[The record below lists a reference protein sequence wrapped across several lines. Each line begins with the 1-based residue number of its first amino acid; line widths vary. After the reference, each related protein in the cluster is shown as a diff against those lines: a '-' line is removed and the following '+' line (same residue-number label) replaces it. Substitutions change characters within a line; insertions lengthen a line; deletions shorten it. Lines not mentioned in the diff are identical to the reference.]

1 MRIKIGALTN
11 TLPKLNLGVP
21 LGEYQIELFG
31 KYSYIEIFLISVFFL
46 YKKECPDDNIEI
58 YEVINAFNNEL
69 SKINLNDKFNCS
81 IGELSLLDIV
91 DSIPKIIYM
100 RLINNENFQFSKIM
114 KEYSLDLLPVFINIE
129 NFEYES

>member
-1 MRIKIGALTN
+1 MRIKIDALTN

>member
-81 IGELSLLDIV
+81 IGELSLLDII